1 MGHARSVRAVTRLEE
16 HRMSAAFTSY
26 GLRTI
31 AGASLDPILNVDD
44 FRMSEPTFP
53 PHPHA
58 GFSAVTYLFEDS
70 KGSFVNRD
78 SLGDRSVIGPGALHW
93 TQAGRGMMHEEIPS
107 VAGLECHGIQMF
119 VNLRRA
125 HKDAAPRAFH
135 VEAQDVPE
143 VRGDGARVR
152 VLAGELDGHRSTLTE
167 LLTPIVFLDVHL
179 EPSATL
185 RVPLPRGHNG
195 VVLAIAG
202 SGLVGADA
210 DHRALPEHAAAAF
223 ADDGD
228 EVALSA
234 GSTGLEVLVLAGAP
248 IGEPVIFGGPFA
260 MTSRAEIQDAFARHA
275 RGEMGHL
282 EPSFR
287 ARR

>member
-1 MGHARSVRAVTRLEE
+1 
-16 HRMSAAFTSY
+16 MSAAFTSY